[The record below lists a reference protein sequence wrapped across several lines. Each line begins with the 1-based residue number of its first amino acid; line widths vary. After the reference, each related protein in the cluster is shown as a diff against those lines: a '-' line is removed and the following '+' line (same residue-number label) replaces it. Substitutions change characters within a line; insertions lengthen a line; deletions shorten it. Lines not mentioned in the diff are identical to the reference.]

1 MSTGTCTER
10 SRGKGQKRVK
20 NTPVFYDEM
29 KKRRG
34 INLTD
39 TAWEI
44 LAKQAKIEKISVS
57 ELIERYARNLSLVKI
72 NGLLK

>member
-1 MSTGTCTER
+1 MSTVTCTDR
-10 SRGKGQKRVK
+10 SLSKGQKRVK

-39 TAWEI
+39 TAWGI
-44 LAKQAKIEKISVS
+44 LARRAKIEKISVS
-57 ELIERYARNLSLVKI
+57 ELIERYARNLNI
-72 NGLLK
+72 TEG

>member
-10 SRGKGQKRVK
+10 GRSKGQKRVK

-39 TAWEI
+39 TAWGI
-44 LAKQAKIEKISVS
+44 LARRAKIEKISVS
-57 ELIERYARNLSLVKI
+57 ELIERYARNLNI
-72 NGLLK
+72 TEG

>member
-1 MSTGTCTER
+1 MR
-10 SRGKGQKRVK
+10 SRSKGKKRTK
-20 NTPVFYDEM
+20 NIPVLYDEI

-44 LAKQAKIEKISVS
+44 LARQAKIEKISVS
-57 ELIERYARNLSLVKI
+57 ELIERYARNFNI
-72 NGLLK
+72 TEG

>member
-1 MSTGTCTER
+1 MST
-10 SRGKGQKRVK
+10 GKGQKRVK

-39 TAWEI
+39 TAWGI
-44 LAKQAKIEKISVS
+44 LARQAKIENISVS
-57 ELIERYARNLSLVKI
+57 ELIERYARRLN
-72 NGLLK
+72 

>member
-1 MSTGTCTER
+1 MSTETCIER
-10 SRGKGQKRVK
+10 NRGKGQKRVK

-39 TAWEI
+39 TAWGI
-44 LAKQAKIEKISVS
+44 LARRAKIEKISVS
-57 ELIERYARNLSLVKI
+57 ELIERYARNLNI
-72 NGLLK
+72 TEG

>member
-10 SRGKGQKRVK
+10 SLSKGQKRVK

-39 TAWEI
+39 TAWGI
-44 LAKQAKIEKISVS
+44 LARRAKIEKISVS
-57 ELIERYARNLSLVKI
+57 ELIERYARNSVTE
-72 NGLLK
+72 G

>member
-1 MSTGTCTER
+1 MSTVTCTER

-29 KKRRG
+29 KKRRS
-34 INLTD
+34 IYLTD

-44 LAKQAKIEKISVS
+44 LARQAKIEKISVS
-57 ELIERYARNLSLVKI
+57 ELIERYARNLNI
-72 NGLLK
+72 TEG

>member
-1 MSTGTCTER
+1 MSTGTCTDR
-10 SRGKGQKRVK
+10 SLSKGQKRVK

-39 TAWEI
+39 TAWGI
-44 LAKQAKIEKISVS
+44 LARQAKIEKISVS
-57 ELIERYARNLSLVKI
+57 ELIERYARNLNI
-72 NGLLK
+72 TEG

>member
-1 MSTGTCTER
+1 MST
-10 SRGKGQKRVK
+10 GKGQKRVK
-20 NTPVFYDEM
+20 NTPVFYDEI

-44 LAKQAKIEKISVS
+44 LARTAKIQQISVS
-57 ELIERYARNLSLVKI
+57 ELIEQYARNL
-72 NGLLK
+72 NHPNYF

>member
-1 MSTGTCTER
+1 MSI
-10 SRGKGQKRVK
+10 GKGQKRVK

-44 LAKQAKIEKISVS
+44 LARQAKIENISVS
-57 ELIERYARNLSLVKI
+57 ELIERYARRLNQS
-72 NGLLK
+72 NCP

>member
-1 MSTGTCTER
+1 MST
-10 SRGKGQKRVK
+10 GKGQKRVK
-20 NTPVFYDEM
+20 NIPVLYDEM

-44 LAKQAKIEKISVS
+44 LARQAKIEKISVS
-57 ELIERYARNLSLVKI
+57 EFIERYARKLDVTE
-72 NGLLK
+72 G

>member
-1 MSTGTCTER
+1 MSTETCIER
-10 SRGKGQKRVK
+10 SQGKGQKRVK

-39 TAWEI
+39 TAWGI
-44 LAKQAKIEKISVS
+44 LARRAKIEKISVS
-57 ELIERYARNLSLVKI
+57 ELIERYARNLNI
-72 NGLLK
+72 TEG

>member
-1 MSTGTCTER
+1 MSTVTCTDR
-10 SRGKGQKRVK
+10 SLSKGQKRVK

-39 TAWEI
+39 TAWGI
-44 LAKQAKIEKISVS
+44 LARRAKMEKISVS
-57 ELIERYARNLSLVKI
+57 ELIERYARNLNI
-72 NGLLK
+72 TEG

>member
-10 SRGKGQKRVK
+10 SLSKGQKRVK

-39 TAWEI
+39 TAWGI
-44 LAKQAKIEKISVS
+44 LARQAKIEKISVS
-57 ELIERYARNLSLVKI
+57 ELIERYARNLNI
-72 NGLLK
+72 TEG

>member
-1 MSTGTCTER
+1 MSTVTCTDR
-10 SRGKGQKRVK
+10 SLSKGQKRVK

-39 TAWEI
+39 TAWGI
-44 LAKQAKIEKISVS
+44 LARRAKIEKISVS
-57 ELIERYARNLSLVKI
+57 ELIERYARNSVTE
-72 NGLLK
+72 G